1 MQRLLKK
8 SNKELQIFK
17 YSNNNNIRVLS
28 EDSISKINNLI
39 KTLDMLDKQLKL
51 SEKNG

>member
-8 SNKELQIFK
+8 YNKDLQIFK
-17 YSNNNNIRVLS
+17 YSDNENIRVLS
-28 EDSISKINNLI
+28 EDSISKINSLV

-51 SEKNG
+51 SKK